1 MAYLRSKNQ
10 AFLCKVETTEGV
22 DSSPVAT
29 DAVAIDDGDFKLNP
43 EFIEPTEATGTL
55 SPGTPVIGKVQPDVT
70 GAVKL
75 KGSGVAETP
84 PEVAPLIRACGMK
97 ETIRSATIPTS
108 STTTAAS
115 GTTTTFVVDRSSGNG
130 SDWPATSGALV
141 GHFVTLAG
149 NPVTPV
155 TVLITGYV
163 VSGNN
168 ATVTI
173 DTTMGSALSSS
184 TTAVVPKQ
192 VVYSPDSTVT
202 TSVTTYVY
210 KDGLL
215 YKFLG
220 CRAEF
225 DLNIAAGNKGD
236 FAFRMKSLFGAKS
249 DAAVPAVVLD
259 TTKPPIWRGKEGGK
273 MLIHRIAGAVTGLRF
288 SVKPTL
294 VFPDNPNAQ
303 EGIDA
308 PQLVY
313 PRTVDGEVDPASVL
327 VASGRDSMADL
338 FAQNEKILSA
348 QIGATAGNRIG
359 VVIPRAMF
367 TDASHKDQ
375 NGILKDQLPFRA
387 LGNDTEGYLAFA

>member
-10 AFLCKVETTEGV
+10 AFLVKIESTEGV
-22 DSSPVAT
+22 DASPAAT
-29 DAVAIDDGDFKLNP
+29 DAIAIDDGDFKLNP

-70 GAVKL
+70 GNVKL
-75 KGSGVAETP
+75 KHSGVAETP
-84 PEVAPLIRACGMK
+84 PEVAPLIRACGMS

-130 SDWPATSGALV
+130 SDWPATTGALN

-155 TVLITGYV
+155 TVLIVDYT

-173 DTTMGSALSSS
+173 DQTMGSALSSS

-192 VVYSPDSTVT
+192 VVYKPDSTVT
-202 TSVTTYVY
+202 TSATVYIY

-220 CRAEF
+220 CRASF
-225 DLNIAAGNKGD
+225 DLTINSGNKGD
-236 FAFRMKSLFGAKS
+236 FAFSAKSLFGSKT

-259 TTKPPIWRGKEGGK
+259 TTKPPIWRAKQGGK
-273 MLIHRIAGAVTGLRF
+273 MLIGRVAGAVTQLRLG
-288 SVKPTL
+288 VKPTL

-308 PQLVY
+308 PVLVY
-313 PRTVDGEVDPASVL
+313 PRTVDGDCDPASVL
-327 VASGRDSMADL
+327 IASGRDSMADL
-338 FAQNEKILSA
+338 FAQTERPITA
-348 QIGATAGNRIG
+348 QIGSTAGNRIG
-359 VVIPRAMF
+359 LVVPRALF
-367 TDASHKDQ
+367 SDASHKDKS
-375 NGILKDQLPFRA
+375 GILGDQLPFRC
-387 LGNDTEGYLAFA
+387 LGNDTEAYLAFA